1 VIVLL
6 GGEAGLRCGEM
17 IGLQWDDVDLVKT
30 AAPRR
35 AVGMARAHPC
45 AEGRPL
51 RYVPLRIRLAKAWRD
66 HRHPR
71 GPLCCARPTDPR

>member
-17 IGLQWDDVDLVKT
+17 IGLQWYDVDLVKT

-45 AEGRPL
+45 AEGRPRAL
-51 RYVPLRIRLAKAWRD
+51 RASEDSPCKGMA
-66 HRHPR
+66 
-71 GPLCCARPTDPR
+71 